1 MTGSISEI
9 IVIDCDSVEAIS
21 SIESMMDQPTTTAR
35 TSRGRHYYFKH
46 PGGVISS
53 CEELLPGVDVRA
65 DKGYVLA
72 PGSLHPSGFEYAWI
86 NTPWDVAPAPL
97 PDALRA
103 MVIAR
108 NTESRRIGALS
119 LPPPVS
125 PHRYRIGR
133 TILRSE
139 SERLCAIPLASG
151 HGKQRAMAAS
161 AFRMGQLVATGYMTR
176 AQGPLL
182 ASEASGI
189 LNLALEGYRLY
200 MEDGSLHIPA
210 SLRTLTDHHR
220 QQSDPLSKFFEDCCE
235 MDAEVEKG
243 RLYGSFIQ
251 WARMNGEAEVAPKR
265 FGMWMIQRGFK
276 ERKSGS
282 FRTWAGVRLFSGTS
296 MSPTSASPFLT
307 ESDESA
313 K

>member
-1 MTGSISEI
+1 MLTFLGIGWSVFPCWRRRNDLAKRPCVAWQVYQQRHPTPYEVALWEVWFDVVNVAIVTGTISGI

-21 SIESMMDQPTTTAR
+21 AIESMMDRPTTTVR
-35 TSRGRHYYFKH
+35 TARGRHYYFKH

-86 NTPWDVAPAPL
+86 TTPWDVAPAPL

-125 PHRYRIGR
+125 PHRYRIGW

-139 SERLCAIPLASG
+139 LERLRAIPLTSG

-161 AFRMGQLVATGYMTR
+161 AFRMGQLVATGYMKR
-176 AQGPLL
+176 AQVRDELLRIWCKRWKKPLVQGQRTIDYGL
-182 ASEASGI
+182 TSGQQQPR
-189 LNLALEGYRLY
+189 RL
-200 MEDGSLHIPA
+200 
-210 SLRTLTDHHR
+210 
-220 QQSDPLSKFFEDCCE
+220 
-235 MDAEVEKG
+235 
-243 RLYGSFIQ
+243 
-251 WARMNGEAEVAPKR
+251 
-265 FGMWMIQRGFK
+265 
-276 ERKSGS
+276 
-282 FRTWAGVRLFSGTS
+282 
-296 MSPTSASPFLT
+296 
-307 ESDESA
+307 
-313 K
+313 